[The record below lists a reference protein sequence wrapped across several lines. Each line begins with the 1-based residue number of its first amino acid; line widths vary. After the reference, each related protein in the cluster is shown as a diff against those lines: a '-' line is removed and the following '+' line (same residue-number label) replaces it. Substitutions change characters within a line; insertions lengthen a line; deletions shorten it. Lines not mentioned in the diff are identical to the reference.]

1 MAPIRI
7 HITRELVMF
16 AVGLAGFIHE
26 VEINPAKDRPAI
38 VYGSMA
44 LMGISSF
51 LHGANITIGKS

>member
-1 MAPIRI
+1 
-7 HITRELVMF
+7 MF
-16 AVGLAGFIHE
+16 CIGLAGFIHE